1 MRSLRHILAVA
12 AAVALLI
19 TLTTSSALGSSIKSI
34 YAEKT
39 CTTIATTSTCIV
51 TTSTLKVLLGAT
63 WRYLDGRAG
72 LGLPIGSPMLITTA
86 YEGGRSGTANGVC
99 HFIAPAGH
107 CEYAG
112 GTGSLRGFH
121 ANFAVLFIGPGPV
134 LSLTGTYWFDRSN
147 GDDDEDED

>member
-1 MRSLRHILAVA
+1 MRLLRHFLAVA
-12 AAVALLI
+12 VAVAI
-19 TLTTSSALGSSIKSI
+19 TILAGSSALGSSVKSI

-39 CTTIATTSTCIV
+39 CTTIVTTATCIV
-51 TTSTLKVLLGAT
+51 TTSTLKILRGAT
-63 WRYLDGRAG
+63 WRYLDNRAG

-86 YEGGRSGTANGVC
+86 YTGGRAGTANGIC
-99 HFIAPAGH
+99 HFIAPTGH

-134 LSLTGTYWFDRSN
+134 LSLTGTYWFDR
-147 GDDDEDED
+147 GHHEDDQD